1 LRVTLK
7 HHDDNDRNGE
17 DDGPDALDTAFVVVQ
32 EELAAA
38 PLADPSLDW
47 HDLHKIVAKC
57 NGQNWHG

>member
-1 LRVTLK
+1 
-7 HHDDNDRNGE
+7 
-17 DDGPDALDTAFVVVQ
+17 VVVQ

-57 NGQNWHG
+57 NGLNWHG